1 MSNLLKE
8 MKPTQSNTLEL
19 DLQKINESIKSEGKY
34 EVEGALIRKWEGED
48 ESDNFIAQIK
58 NQTTS
63 FIGILN
69 GRFERD
75 GYGLNNFENG
85 DQYFGYFEH
94 DLRSKHGIY
103 FWADEKKGNY
113 IHNEVYYGFW
123 KDNKKDNHG
132 LYLWMDEPE
141 NNKEFDNA
149 NFDAFVGEIEE
160 DKYKKGTY
168 LSKKID
174 DYYLYHG
181 NFDENGRK
189 TDNNAFF
196 YSSKFDRLL
205 KGKIV
210 NDNFEN
216 GYVAFFDSETG
227 LINDLVYCT
236 FGGDGDVTSI
246 KRKDEIDEKE
256 KETVEKEI
264 NDFRNVI
271 LEVDYFG
278 NIYEKYKEI
287 KEFIKEHMISL
298 DVLDDKEKFPEII
311 KLCISY
317 NYNNI
322 YNDIEKKVFG
332 RKI

>member
-1 MSNLLKE
+1 

-113 IHNEVYYGFW
+113 IHNEVYYGYW
-123 KDNKKDNHG
+123 KENKKDNHG
-132 LYLWMDEPE
+132 IYLWMDEPE

-149 NFDAFVGEIEE
+149 NFDAFVGEIDE

-189 TDNNAFF
+189 TDDNAFF

-210 NDNFEN
+210 NDNFESF
-216 GYVAFFDSETG
+216 VCFLEFFIA
-227 LINDLVYCT
+227 L
-236 FGGDGDVTSI
+236 
-246 KRKDEIDEKE
+246 
-256 KETVEKEI
+256 
-264 NDFRNVI
+264 
-271 LEVDYFG
+271 
-278 NIYEKYKEI
+278 
-287 KEFIKEHMISL
+287 MIHL
-298 DVLDDKEKFPEII
+298 F
-311 KLCISY
+311 
-317 NYNNI
+317 
-322 YNDIEKKVFG
+322 
-332 RKI
+332 

>member
-1 MSNLLKE
+1 ME
-8 MKPTQSNTLEL
+8 
-19 DLQKINESIKSEGKY
+19 
-34 EVEGALIRKWEGED
+34 
-48 ESDNFIAQIK
+48 
-58 NQTTS
+58 
-63 FIGILN
+63 
-69 GRFERD
+69 
-75 GYGLNNFENG
+75 
-85 DQYFGYFEH
+85 
-94 DLRSKHGIY
+94 
-103 FWADEKKGNY
+103 
-113 IHNEVYYGFW
+113 
-123 KDNKKDNHG
+123 
-132 LYLWMDEPE
+132 EPE

-189 TDNNAFF
+189 TDDNAFF

-246 KRKDEIDEKE
+246 KRK
-256 KETVEKEI
+256 ETSNELIE
-264 NDFRNVI
+264 
-271 LEVDYFG
+271 
-278 NIYEKYKEI
+278 
-287 KEFIKEHMISL
+287 
-298 DVLDDKEKFPEII
+298 EII
-311 KLCISY
+311 SHNLSKKRRFSSY
-317 NYNNI
+317 KRVT
-322 YNDIEKKVFG
+322 EKTYFFNHLIDSIKQLLF
-332 RKI
+332 

>member
-1 MSNLLKE
+1 MSSTSKK
-8 MKPTQSNTLEL
+8 MKSTQNEIIEL
-19 DLQKINESIKSEGKY
+19 DKQIINAQILKTGKY
-34 EVEGALIRKWEGED
+34 EKNGALVRKWEGETD
-48 ESDNFIAQIK
+48 SDSYIAQITK
-58 NQTTS
+58 SNMS

-69 GRFERD
+69 GKFERE
-75 GYGLNNFENG
+75 GYGLNNFSNG

-189 TDNNAFF
+189 TDDNAFF

-332 RKI
+332 RKL